1 MFVFQGIQ
9 PASSSGSTPS
19 TLRSSGLA
27 SEAMATL
34 THEQSLQLIRPLIE
48 PHLQDGSAPQDE
60 VVLISKLLM
69 IPIDMTAFEDRRNA
83 QIEARVA
90 AAADLG
96 YNGLPLRTVIS
107 QILGNMKAGLG
118 FNEVGHYSLEVYVMN
133 CGAMLNWFAAKFNLT
148 RARGHVGAEDDFLTP
163 VRELTRLLVEDMKG
177 RGKGSVAAD
186 NATLFS
192 NFVAL
197 GIAEVKGKGKG
208 K

>member
-1 MFVFQGIQ
+1 
-9 PASSSGSTPS
+9 
-19 TLRSSGLA
+19 
-27 SEAMATL
+27 MATL
-34 THEQSLQLIRPLIE
+34 THEQSLQLIRRLIE
-48 PHLQDGSAPQDE
+48 PHLQDGRAPQDE

-83 QIEARVA
+83 LIEPRVA
-90 AAADLG
+90 AAAD
-96 YNGLPLRTVIS
+96 GLPLRTVIS

-197 GIAEVKGKGKG
+197 GIAVAKGKGK
-208 K
+208 